1 MLKKHLD
8 SRYYILA
15 IFGLAILI
23 RGVPELLS
31 GPYPVGYDLLAGY
44 APSIL
49 ALPET
54 YPLKLFGWLWSSLA
68 VFILW
73 FFWELSHIDLFL
85 FLKVAGPVFYGLF
98 VSSFYYM
105 LSKGLGWDR
114 KKGFAT
120 ALLFL
125 LQPGVL
131 RTGWD
136 QLRLMLGLVFLF
148 VLLAKTKCNVVSEA
162 EKKPIT
168 VAVLSVLIAVSQQLT
183 AVLFFVVVLW
193 QMVKARFER
202 KIIGTKALVSL
213 FPFFFVFALQLC
225 LAYFV
230 DPSFSTHFVPIH
242 LPSGSGFFAFTN
254 YFLSDPRF
262 IGGNYFS
269 VLAYV
274 GSLSLY
280 VVIPLAPL
288 ALKGFFKDKVFLPML
303 AFLLVASYSIVVF
316 PWFALNY
323 YWFWTFLLPI
333 PLTIYAGHALDRGGA
348 LAVGKRSKKM
358 FVGYLLLGVVA
369 FGYASSVI
377 RIGYPFAYTYMP
389 SGLVESCVDFKDI
402 PDIKEAFMWVNT
414 HIPENVVVVVPEKFQ
429 GFASMYSRSD
439 LNIRIAPPILSLN
452 LVIDQVENKSEAIYA
467 LYFTNEV
474 AVSDRTLELLMKFR
488 NVGVY
493 SILL

>member
-1 MLKKHLD
+1 MLKIRLD
-8 SRYYILA
+8 GKYCILV
-15 IFGLAILI
+15 IFGLAVLI

-44 APSIL
+44 APSML

-54 YPLKLFGWLWSSLA
+54 FPLKLFGWLWSPLS

-73 FFWELSHIDLFL
+73 FFWKLSCIDLLL

-105 LSKGLGWDR
+105 LSKGLEWDR
-114 KKGFAT
+114 KKGFVT

-131 RTGWD
+131 RIGWD
-136 QLRLMLGLVFLF
+136 QLRLMVGFVFLF
-148 VLLAKTKCNVVSEA
+148 VLLAKTKLNVVSGA
-162 EKKPIT
+162 EKRPIT

-183 AVLFFVVVLW
+183 AVLFLVVVLW

-202 KIIGTKALVSL
+202 KPIGTKAFVSL
-213 FPFFFVFALQLC
+213 LPFFFVFALQLY
-225 LAYFV
+225 LSYFV
-230 DPSFSTHFVPIH
+230 DPSFK
-242 LPSGSGFFAFTN
+242 PSGSGFFAFTN

-333 PLTIYAGHALDRGGA
+333 PLTIYAGHALDRLGV

-358 FVGYLLLGVVA
+358 FVGFLLLGVVA

-402 PDIKEAFMWVNT
+402 PDIEEAFTWANT
-414 HIPENVVVVVPEKFQ
+414 HIPENGLVVVPEKFQ
-429 GFASMYSRSD
+429 GFASMYSRFD
-439 LNIRIAPPILSLN
+439 LNIRIAPAVLSFTASIS
-452 LVIDQVENKSEAIYA
+452 LVEDRTNVIYA
-467 LYFTNEV
+467 VYYTDDVEYN
-474 AVSDRTLELLMKFR
+474 DTELLIQFGRIGIYKIPM
-488 NVGVY
+488 
-493 SILL
+493 